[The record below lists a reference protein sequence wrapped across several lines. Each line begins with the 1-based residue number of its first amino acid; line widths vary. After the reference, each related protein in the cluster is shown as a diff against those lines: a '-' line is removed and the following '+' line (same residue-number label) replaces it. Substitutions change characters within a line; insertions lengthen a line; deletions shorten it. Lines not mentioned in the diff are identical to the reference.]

1 MSENNKKQN
10 PAPLISTI
18 IVAVLAAAAVIAL
31 IFILNG
37 NSEDKDPN
45 VPESFR
51 PTAEFEQECKNAAH
65 DLISGNYEIIR
76 LFVTQGLPHLDEP
89 YGNAPEDGIFTVDTE
104 RSGSYKTLS
113 DIENKVRSIYT
124 DEAADKILHDLD
136 GSGLEVYKERKI
148 LADDPSAGENAP
160 HYKETSVLGI
170 TADFTADTSPEEL
183 WRSCSLAVL
192 PTSETEC
199 GITIYLGGAEPAS
212 DSSEASFADGGK
224 VIRTKMTKI
233 GAGWRLTEFVY

>member
-10 PAPLISTI
+10 FAPLISTI
-18 IVAVLAAAAVIAL
+18 VVAVLAAAAVIAL

-51 PTAEFEQECKNAAH
+51 PTAEFEQECKSAAH
-65 DLISGNYEIIR
+65 ELVSGNYEIIR
-76 LFVTQGLPHLDEP
+76 LFLTQGLPHLDEP

-104 RSGSYKTLS
+104 RSGSYKTLA
-113 DIENKVRSIYT
+113 DIENKVKSIYT

-136 GSGLEVYKERKI
+136 GNGFEVYKERKI
-148 LADDPSAGENAP
+148 LVDDASAGENAP
-160 HYKETSVLGI
+160 HYKEATVLGI
-170 TADFTADTSPEEL
+170 NANFKPNMSIEKL
-183 WRSCSLAVL
+183 WQSCSLAVL

-199 GITIYLGGAEPAS
+199 EITIYLDGAEPSSGSSQAS
-212 DSSEASFADGGK
+212 SANGR
-224 VIRTKMTKI
+224 VLQTKMTKSD
-233 GAGWRLTEFVY
+233 AGWRLTEFVYC